1 MMSVVE
7 DMQVNQRPD
16 DNEPDLS
23 WEDAVAEFDA
33 GEPVELVRPPRKL
46 AIVYRYT
53 DGRFYAT
60 SPDLTGFEVSG
71 PNLYETKRRVRED
84 LERYL
89 DTNVELVERFPT
101 PNRTEGMSNSSVTHG
116 GQFLVLPHS
125 CPSGV
130 ARAFIS
136 EHRLKVR

>member
-7 DMQVNQRPD
+7 DMHVDERQD

-23 WEDAVAEFDA
+23 WEDAVAEFEA
-33 GEPVELVRPPRKL
+33 GEPVELVRPPRKIT
-46 AIVYRYT
+46 IVYRYT

-71 PNLYETKRRVRED
+71 PNLYETKQLVRED
-84 LERYL
+84 LARYL
-89 DTNVELVERFPT
+89 DPTVEFGERFPT

-116 GQFLVLPHS
+116 DQFLALPHS
-125 CPSGV
+125 VPSSE

-136 EHRLKVR
+136 GHRLKVS